1 MKLAVLR
8 HSSYP
13 ISSFYRLSTTV
24 TQTIIHITLALPRSC
39 CGLHRN
45 NNSRTWRIA
54 AACTLATY
62 AAHHASRPCEPPIA
76 ARRHRAPLFE
86 RALVRVQKRR
96 RCTQKQLRVRL
107 LRVVEN
113 LIGGAALNNH
123 ALIHNNDA
131 VGNVAHR

>member
-45 NNSRTWRIA
+45 NNSHRA
-54 AACTLATY
+54 AASYSKALSSGCK
-62 AAHHASRPCEPPIA
+62 SEGV
-76 ARRHRAPLFE
+76 APKSSF
-86 RALVRVQKRR
+86 V
-96 RCTQKQLRVRL
+96 
-107 LRVVEN
+107 
-113 LIGGAALNNH
+113 
-123 ALIHNNDA
+123 
-131 VGNVAHR
+131 

>member
-24 TQTIIHITLALPRSC
+24 TQTIIPITLALPRSC

-45 NNSRTWRIA
+45 NNSRR
-54 AACTLATY
+54 
-62 AAHHASRPCEPPIA
+62 RPSQRADTRQIPK
-76 ARRHRAPLFE
+76 RRHRAPLLE
-86 RALVRVQKRR
+86 SALVRMQKRR
-96 RCTQKQLRVRL
+96 RCTLKQLRIRL
-107 LRVVEN
+107 LRVIEN